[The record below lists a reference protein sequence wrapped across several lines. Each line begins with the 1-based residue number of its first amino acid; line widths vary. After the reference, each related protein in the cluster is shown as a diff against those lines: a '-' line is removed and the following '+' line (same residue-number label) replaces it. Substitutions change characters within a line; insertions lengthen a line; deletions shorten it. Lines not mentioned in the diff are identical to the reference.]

1 MSLSRLCWS
10 GIIIGRYHCV
20 NDEKKGRVIME
31 KNYDPMKICGI
42 VMMVYGVLYALLGM
56 MAIIGMVQGLMPGHE
71 AGEIAIVA
79 LSYVIAILAIVC
91 GYVCLRRYNDMA
103 MKLGLVFALLGI
115 VSLVYTQVSMESF
128 SVIDFISMAIGV
140 TIFYYARKDKLAS
153 EPSEPVAEAQPSEET
168 AEAEPEAELEQE
180 NAEENVE
187 ENTENEEN
195 EKTE

>member
-1 MSLSRLCWS
+1 
-10 GIIIGRYHCV
+10 
-20 NDEKKGRVIME
+20 ME

-128 SVIDFISMAIGV
+128 SVIDCITMIVGV
-140 TIFYYARKDKLAS
+140 VIFYYARKDKLAS
-153 EPSEPVAEAQPSEET
+153 APSEPVSEAQP
-168 AEAEPEAELEQE
+168 APDDAPEQE
-180 NAEENVE
+180 NAE

>member
-1 MSLSRLCWS
+1 
-10 GIIIGRYHCV
+10 
-20 NDEKKGRVIME
+20 ME

-128 SVIDFISMAIGV
+128 SVIDCITMIVGV
-140 TIFYYARKDKLAS
+140 VIFYYAHKLENA
-153 EPSEPVAEAQPSEET
+153 PSEPVAEAQAAEET
-168 AEAEPEAELEQE
+168 AEAEPDDALEQE
-180 NAEENVE
+180 DAEENVE
-187 ENTENEEN
+187 ENTENDEN

>member
-1 MSLSRLCWS
+1 M
-10 GIIIGRYHCV
+10 
-20 NDEKKGRVIME
+20 
-31 KNYDPMKICGI
+31 
-42 VMMVYGVLYALLGM
+42 
-56 MAIIGMVQGLMPGHE
+56 
-71 AGEIAIVA
+71 A

-128 SVIDFISMAIGV
+128 SVIDCITMIVGV
-140 TIFYYARKDKLAS
+140 VIFYYARKDKLAS
-153 EPSEPVAEAQPSEET
+153 APSEET
-168 AEAEPEAELEQE
+168 AEAEPDSELEQE
-180 NAEENVE
+180 DAE

>member
-153 EPSEPVAEAQPSEET
+153 APSEPVAEAQAAEET
-168 AEAEPEAELEQE
+168 AEAEPDDALEQE
-180 NAEENVE
+180 DAEENVE

>member
-128 SVIDFISMAIGV
+128 SMIDCITMIVGV
-140 TIFYYARKDKLAS
+140 VIFYYARKDKLANA
-153 EPSEPVAEAQPSEET
+153 PSEPVAEAQAAEET
-168 AEAEPEAELEQE
+168 AEAESDDALEQE
-180 NAEENVE
+180 DAEETVE

>member
-1 MSLSRLCWS
+1 
-10 GIIIGRYHCV
+10 
-20 NDEKKGRVIME
+20 ME

-56 MAIIGMVQGLMPGHE
+56 
-71 AGEIAIVA
+71 
-79 LSYVIAILAIVC
+79 
-91 GYVCLRRYNDMA
+91 MA

-153 EPSEPVAEAQPSEET
+153 APSEPVAEAQPSEET
-168 AEAEPEAELEQE
+168 AEAEPDSELEQE
-180 NAEENVE
+180 DAE

>member
-1 MSLSRLCWS
+1 
-10 GIIIGRYHCV
+10 
-20 NDEKKGRVIME
+20 ME

-91 GYVCLRRYNDMA
+91 GYVCLRRYNDIA

-128 SVIDFISMAIGV
+128 SVIDCITMIVGV
-140 TIFYYARKDKLAS
+140 VIFYYARKDKLENA
-153 EPSEPVAEAQPSEET
+153 PSEPVAEAQAAEET
-168 AEAEPEAELEQE
+168 AEAESDDALEQE
-180 NAEENVE
+180 DAEETVE

>member
-1 MSLSRLCWS
+1 
-10 GIIIGRYHCV
+10 
-20 NDEKKGRVIME
+20 ME

-128 SVIDFISMAIGV
+128 SVIDCI

-153 EPSEPVAEAQPSEET
+153 APSEET
-168 AEAEPEAELEQE
+168 AEAEPDSELEQE
-180 NAEENVE
+180 DAE

>member
-1 MSLSRLCWS
+1 
-10 GIIIGRYHCV
+10 
-20 NDEKKGRVIME
+20 
-31 KNYDPMKICGI
+31 MKICGI

-71 AGEIAIVA
+71 AGELAIVA

-168 AEAEPEAELEQE
+168 AEAAPDDAPEQE

-195 EKTE
+195 E

>member
-1 MSLSRLCWS
+1 
-10 GIIIGRYHCV
+10 
-20 NDEKKGRVIME
+20 ME
-31 KNYDPMKICGI
+31 KNYDPMKIFGI

-128 SVIDFISMAIGV
+128 SVIDCITMIVGV
-140 TIFYYARKDKLAS
+140 VIFYYARKDKLENA
-153 EPSEPVAEAQPSEET
+153 PSEPVAEAQPSEET
-168 AEAEPEAELEQE
+168 AESAPDDAPEQE
-180 NAEENVE
+180 NAE